1 VSLFLPQ
8 LRPTVA
14 AALRD
19 STSKDPKSRA
29 AAAEALGDAKE
40 AEQGDARAALAA
52 LTTDQEPHVRF
63 ASLAGL
69 AKLGDGSSVDAI
81 LARFEDENA
90 MVREVAVIA
99 AAEIGDARALPRVR
113 KALQDEHPEV
123 RFQAVAALVDLAGED
138 ARVALFAA
146 LADDDA
152 KVRANAA
159 SCLAKLEDDA
169 ATNDRLAKLLEDS
182 APEARLEAA
191 LALAAHRDRRAIRE
205 LSKRIGDDDRAFDVI
220 EALAA
225 LDATET
231 ADQLDRLARSF
242 LKPLTT
248 KAVAAA
254 ALAKMKDPRG
264 IPALRDIARAFRS
277 DGRTYVAETI
287 GALGLVEL
295 SDELVTLARRP
306 RGADLLIVI
315 EALGKLA
322 KEKRELYRVLEELA
336 KRDDTPGER
345 AREVLRSR

>member
-1 VSLFLPQ
+1 MSLFLPQ

-19 STSKDPKSRA
+19 SKSSDPKSRA

-40 AEQGDARAALAA
+40 TERDDARAALTE
-52 LTTDQEPHVRF
+52 LTSDVEPHVRF

-69 AKLGDGSSVDAI
+69 AKLGDGTSLDAV
-81 LARFEDENA
+81 LARFDDENA

-99 AAEIGDARALPRVR
+99 AAEIGDPRALPRVR
-113 KALQDEHPEV
+113 KALADEHPEV
-123 RFQAVAALVDLAGED
+123 RFQAVAAVADLAGED

-146 LADDDA
+146 LVDEDP
-152 KVRANAA
+152 KVRGNAA
-159 SCLAKLEDDA
+159 ACLAKLEADA
-169 ATNDRLAKLLEDS
+169 PTNDRLAKLLDDP
-182 APEARLEAA
+182 APEPRLEAA

-205 LSKRIGDDDRAFDVI
+205 LRQRLGDEDRAFDVI

-225 LDATET
+225 LDATEV
-231 ADQLDRLARSF
+231 ADALDRLARSF

-264 IPALRDIARAFRS
+264 VPALRDIARAFRS

-295 SDELVTLARRP
+295 ADELVALARRP
-306 RGADLLIVI
+306 RGADLVVVV

-322 KEKRELYRVLEELA
+322 KEKKDLYRVLEELA
-336 KRDDTPGER
+336 KQDGAAGER
-345 AREVLRSR
+345 ARELLRAR

>member
-1 VSLFLPQ
+1 MSLFLPQ

-19 STSKDPKSRA
+19 SKSKDAKSRA
-29 AAAEALGDAKE
+29 AAAEALGDAKD
-40 AEQGDARAALAA
+40 AERDDARVALTA
-52 LTTDQEPHVRF
+52 LTTDEEPHVRF

-69 AKLGDGSSVDAI
+69 AKLGDATSVDAI

-99 AAEIGDARALPRVR
+99 AAEIGDPRALPRVR
-113 KALQDEHPEV
+113 KALSDDHPEV
-123 RFQAVAALVDLAGED
+123 RFQAVAAVADLAGED

-159 SCLAKLEDDA
+159 ACLAKLENDA
-169 ATNDRLAKLLEDS
+169 PTNDRLARILDDA
-182 APEARLEAA
+182 APEPRLEAA
-191 LALAAHRDRRAIRE
+191 LALAAHRDKRAIRE
-205 LSKRIGDDDRAFDVI
+205 LRRRLGDEDRAFDVI

-231 ADQLDRLARSF
+231 ADQLDRIARSF
-242 LKPLTT
+242 LKPLTI
-248 KAVAAA
+248 KAAAAA

-264 IPALRDIARAFRS
+264 VPVLREIARAFRS

-295 SDELVTLARRP
+295 ADELVTLARRP
-306 RGADLLIVI
+306 RGADLIVVV
-315 EALGKLA
+315 EALGKLG
-322 KEKRELYRVLEELA
+322 KEKRELHRVLEELA
-336 KRDDTPGER
+336 KRDDAVGER
-345 AREVLRSR
+345 AREVLRAR